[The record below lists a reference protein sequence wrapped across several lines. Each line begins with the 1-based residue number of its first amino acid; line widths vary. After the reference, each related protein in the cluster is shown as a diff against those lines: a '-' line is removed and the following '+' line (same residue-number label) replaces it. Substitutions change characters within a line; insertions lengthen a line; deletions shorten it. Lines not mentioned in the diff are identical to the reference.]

1 MQSSP
6 VRLAVIMV
14 NWRGAKDTIECLES
28 LLRSDVPVHAIV
40 CDNDSGDGSV
50 EALLGWARGER
61 GYEARPGPLA
71 PLTIP
76 PLEKPVAHE
85 YLCNEGAFASGPQ
98 VPLTII
104 ETGGNLGYAGGNNV
118 GIRFALANPDI
129 DIVWLLNNDTVVE
142 PSTAGA
148 ILSAFDADPRL
159 GTVGAALR
167 YYHRPSHHQMLGGM
181 RFSRWTTRAVGI
193 GAGSAVGAPVDADQV
208 SQETDFVCG
217 ASLAVSRAFLQTVG
231 LMGEEYFLYYEEI
244 DWAIRNA
251 GRFGIGFAPAAIVYH
266 KEGGSIGSSGAKGQ
280 RSALSDYHH
289 ARSKL
294 LFGRKHFPALLPAYF
309 IQNLLMAA
317 RRILRRQPDK
327 ARAILRASLGLPFS
341 PPASGR

>member
-1 MQSSP
+1 VTGSAP
-6 VRLAVIMV
+6 RIAVVMV
-14 NWRGAKDTIECLES
+14 NWRGTKDTIECLES
-28 LLRSDVPVHAIV
+28 LLRSDVAVHAIV

-50 EALLGWARGER
+50 EALLDWARGEPA
-61 GYEARPGPLA
+61 YEAPSGSLA

-76 PLEKPVAHE
+76 PLEKPLVYEH
-85 YLCNEGAFASGPQ
+85 LRDEGAFTRGPQ
-98 VPLTII
+98 APLTII
-104 ETGGNLGYAGGNNV
+104 ETGGNLGYARGNNV

-129 DIVWLLNNDTVVE
+129 DVVWLLNNDTVVE

-148 ILSAFDADPRL
+148 ILAAFDTDPGL
-159 GTVGAALR
+159 GMVGAALR

-193 GAGSAVGAPVDADQV
+193 GAGSAVGARVDADQIGR
-208 SQETDFVCG
+208 ETDFVCG
-217 ASLAVSRAFLQTVG
+217 ASLGVSRAFLETVG
-231 LMGEEYFLYYEEI
+231 LMGEEYFLYYEEV

-251 GRFGIGFAPAAIVYH
+251 GRFRMGFSPAAIVYH

-294 LFGRKHFPALLPAYF
+294 LFGRKHYPALLPAYF
-309 IQNLLMAA
+309 AQNLIMAA

-327 ARAILRASLGLPFS
+327 ARAILRASIGLPFS

>member
-1 MQSSP
+1 MTAP
-6 VRLAVIMV
+6 PPRIAVVMV
-14 NWRGAKDTIECLES
+14 NWRGAADTIECLES
-28 LLRSDVPVHAIV
+28 LLRSDVHVHAIV
-40 CDNDSGDGSV
+40 CDNDSSDGSV

-61 GYEARPGPLA
+61 IYDAGTGPLA

-76 PLEKPVAHE
+76 PLEKPVPHE
-85 YLCNEGAFASGPQ
+85 HLRNEGGFTRGPQ
-98 VPLTII
+98 APLTII

-129 DIVWLLNNDTVVE
+129 DTVWLLNNDTVVE

-148 ILSAFDADPRL
+148 ILGAFDADPGL
-159 GTVGAALR
+159 GMVGAALR

-193 GAGSAVGAPVDADQV
+193 GAGSAVRAPIDADRV
-208 SQETDFVCG
+208 GRDTDFVCG
-217 ASLAVSRAFLQTVG
+217 ASLGVSRTFLETVG

-251 GRFGIGFAPAAIVYH
+251 GRFRIGFAPAAVVYH

-309 IQNLLMAA
+309 MQNLLMAA
-317 RRILRRQPDK
+317 RRVLRRQPEK
-327 ARAILRASLGLPFS
+327 AQAILRASFGLPFR